1 MEDCKPS
8 LTPLP
13 EGLILSKNTDTP
25 PIDATLYRMLVGKL
39 LFLTKTHHDLTHVVS
54 VVSRFMQH
62 PQEAH
67 LQAPK
72 HILHYVRRYPDLG
85 LFFKQGEENR
95 LHGYTDTDYGQD
107 IDDRISVGAYI
118 FFLGNS
124 PISWNSKKQSSTS
137 RSSCESE
144 YRALAQCSCEAIWI
158 RRLLKELRILDD
170 KPTYLY
176 CDNQSSIK
184 LSYNPVFHEKSKHFE
199 IDFHFTRQKV
209 ENNTIKVEFIPSQE
223 QPTDIL
229 TKSLGRTKFENCRD
243 RLHLYSQ
250 TLTE

>member
-158 RRLLKELRILDD
+158 RRLLK
-170 KPTYLY
+170 
-176 CDNQSSIK
+176 
-184 LSYNPVFHEKSKHFE
+184 
-199 IDFHFTRQKV
+199 
-209 ENNTIKVEFIPSQE
+209 
-223 QPTDIL
+223 
-229 TKSLGRTKFENCRD
+229 
-243 RLHLYSQ
+243 
-250 TLTE
+250 